1 MKIKDVDV
9 QRKGIVTSVR
19 LVPAVHKYLC
29 GTFPIVTRLN
39 FYSWFAMA
47 ETFDHRKK
55 KSFLYGSVLTVDIPR
70 PVRASVSSLKDSS
83 PET

>member
-47 ETFDHRKK
+47 ET
-55 KSFLYGSVLTVDIPR
+55 V
-70 PVRASVSSLKDSS
+70 
-83 PET
+83 